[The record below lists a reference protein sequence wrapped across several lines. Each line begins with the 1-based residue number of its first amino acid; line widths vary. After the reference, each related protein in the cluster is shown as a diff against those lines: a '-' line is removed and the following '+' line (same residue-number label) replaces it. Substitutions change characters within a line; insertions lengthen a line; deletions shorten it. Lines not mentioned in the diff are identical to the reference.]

1 MMNEQLLKTSGAD
14 VSSSGEKLRK
24 YLGGVT
30 STTAP
35 PPLVRSRVNVT
46 EPLRS
51 IFEFI
56 GWTHTLSAFL

>member
-1 MMNEQLLKTSGAD
+1 MMNEQLLKTSDAD
-14 VSSSGEKLRK
+14 VLSSGEKLRK
-24 YLGGVT
+24 SLGGVT
-30 STTAP
+30 STTAPP

-56 GWTHTLSAFL
+56 G